1 MLLLIAIWL
10 PKAALCVKNA
20 LVVVI
25 MSFWATFCCNIVAQE
40 CQEEPL
46 GDTLP

>member
-10 PKAALCVKNA
+10 PMAALCVKNA

-25 MSFWATFCCNIVAQE
+25 MSSWATILPQNVAQE
-40 CQEEPL
+40 CQEESL

>member
-1 MLLLIAIWL
+1 MLLLIANWL
-10 PKAALCVKNA
+10 PMAALCVKNA

-25 MSFWATFCCNIVAQE
+25 VSSWATFWGNIVAQE